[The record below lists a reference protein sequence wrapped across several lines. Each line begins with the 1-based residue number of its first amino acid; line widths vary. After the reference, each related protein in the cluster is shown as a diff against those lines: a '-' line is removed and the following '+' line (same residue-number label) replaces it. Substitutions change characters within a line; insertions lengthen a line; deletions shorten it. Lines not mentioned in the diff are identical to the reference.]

1 VALKQLKG
9 IMLTILH
16 TESSTGWGGQENRT
30 LQESRGMKKL
40 GARVIILCQPDSSL
54 SRRAVAEGI
63 EVRTCTMKKSYDI
76 RAIQYILKLIKDE
89 NINVINTHSG
99 KDSLLAGIAG
109 RLSTRKPVI
118 VRTRHL
124 ALPITSKI
132 TYSVLPHKVVTVSE
146 YVRNYLIKK
155 SIPMEKV
162 TAIPTGI
169 DTSRFDPER
178 VNGKLKQELGLKPE
192 IPLVGTIAILRKKK
206 GHHILLDAIPL
217 ILEKIPDAVFVF
229 AGDGPQKKNIADK
242 IEDLGLTGRVFMLG
256 LRKDIPDILKSID
269 IFVLP
274 TLQEALGTSFIE
286 AMAME
291 KPVIGADVGGVNEVI
306 KEGIN
311 GYLVEPDNPHALAD
325 AIIMALQDKE
335 KLNIMGIEG
344 RKIAEQNYTVEKM
357 CEKMYALYSSLLKD
371 KTS

>member
-1 VALKQLKG
+1 
-9 IMLTILH
+9 MLTILH
-16 TESSTGWGGQENRT
+16 TESSTGWGGQENRI

-40 GARVIILCQPDSSL
+40 GAMVIILCQPDSSL

-76 RAIQYILKLIKDE
+76 HAIQYILKLIKDE

-217 ILEKIPDAVFVF
+217 IL
-229 AGDGPQKKNIADK
+229 KKF
-242 IEDLGLTGRVFMLG
+242 RMLF
-256 LRKDIPDILKSID
+256 LSLQATVLKKK
-269 IFVLP
+269 
-274 TLQEALGTSFIE
+274 TL
-286 AMAME
+286 
-291 KPVIGADVGGVNEVI
+291 
-306 KEGIN
+306 
-311 GYLVEPDNPHALAD
+311 
-325 AIIMALQDKE
+325 
-335 KLNIMGIEG
+335 
-344 RKIAEQNYTVEKM
+344 
-357 CEKMYALYSSLLKD
+357 
-371 KTS
+371 